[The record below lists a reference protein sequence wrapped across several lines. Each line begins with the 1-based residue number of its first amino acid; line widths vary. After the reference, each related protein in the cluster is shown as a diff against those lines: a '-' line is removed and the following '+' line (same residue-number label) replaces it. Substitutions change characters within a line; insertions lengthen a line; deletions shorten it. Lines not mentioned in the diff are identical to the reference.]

1 MAIKIFH
8 DANAHAKVLN
18 VFLQQNDMQK
28 AVQYCKLSNFSPD
41 WRVIL
46 RNFIRVSPQDAVK
59 LALMLYREM
68 GEKPMIDADEVV
80 DMFVTNQNIQ
90 QAT

>member
-41 WRVIL
+41 
-46 RNFIRVSPQDAVK
+46 
-59 LALMLYREM
+59 
-68 GEKPMIDADEVV
+68 
-80 DMFVTNQNIQ
+80 
-90 QAT
+90 

>member
-1 MAIKIFH
+1 M
-8 DANAHAKVLN
+8 
-18 VFLQQNDMQK
+18 
-28 AVQYCKLSNFSPD
+28 
-41 WRVIL
+41 IL

-68 GEKPMIDADEVV
+68 GEKPMIDAEEVV
-80 DMFVTNQNIQ
+80 DMFVTNQSIQ